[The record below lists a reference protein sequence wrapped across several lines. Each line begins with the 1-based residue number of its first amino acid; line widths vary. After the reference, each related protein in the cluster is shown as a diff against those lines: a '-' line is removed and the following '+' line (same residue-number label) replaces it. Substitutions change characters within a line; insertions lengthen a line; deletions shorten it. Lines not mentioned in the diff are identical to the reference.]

1 MTAPLSFTA
10 VPLGRAGQP
19 ATFEVAPHETV
30 AVLGDEDSGVDR
42 LGGWAM
48 GLERPPRGAVRA
60 FDTVVADLPE
70 TERLAFRRR
79 VGYLPAGDGLLQ
91 NLSLRDNVALPLRF
105 GSGATSREIEGRV
118 RVMLAAVRLTEAA
131 DRRPAA
137 VHDEERRRAAFARAM
152 AFDPALLVLE
162 QPFDGLT
169 ARSAAE
175 LLELARGGV
184 TEAGGRRA
192 MLITGQE
199 LPALLHG
206 RVERVYRVSRNGV
219 LEVEHAHA

>member
-1 MTAPLSFTA
+1 
-10 VPLGRAGQP
+10 
-19 ATFEVAPHETV
+19 
-30 AVLGDEDSGVDR
+30 
-42 LGGWAM
+42 
-48 GLERPPRGAVRA
+48 
-60 FDTVVADLPE
+60 
-70 TERLAFRRR
+70 
-79 VGYLPAGDGLLQ
+79 
-91 NLSLRDNVALPLRF
+91 
-105 GSGATSREIEGRV
+105 
-118 RVMLAAVRLTEAA
+118 MLAAVRLTEAA